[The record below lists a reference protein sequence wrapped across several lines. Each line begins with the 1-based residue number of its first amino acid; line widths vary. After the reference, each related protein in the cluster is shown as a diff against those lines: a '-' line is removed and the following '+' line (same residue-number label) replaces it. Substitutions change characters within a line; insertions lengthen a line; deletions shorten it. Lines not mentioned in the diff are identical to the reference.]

1 MVKLKALLLTC
12 AALIVGACVPQN
24 ETQLTLVA
32 QNVSLTT
39 QIAAVRETATYE
51 SDQLQITL
59 EYMNTL
65 VGQAQGQG
73 NELRAT
79 LVSRGTE
86 PASINP
92 SGEGFSP
99 QITPPANT
107 DMVNLPPESI
117 NAGAPPDQ
125 ALAPENAPDAP
136 TQMPLGDAPSLIN
149 IVMST
154 GVGNNDC
161 ATGVTSQFTTSTNAI
176 YVVATAQ
183 NIVPGTSIDSRWQV
197 GAESVVYNFTPDFNI
212 NNECIWFYI
221 DQSSMTFTP
230 GDWQVQL
237 DVNGVAAGPAVPFSI
252 VGTE

>member
-1 MVKLKALLLTC
+1 MVKLKALLFAC

-65 VGQAQGQG
+65 VGLAQGQG

-79 LVSRGTE
+79 LVARGTE
-86 PASINP
+86 PANIVL
-92 SGEGFSP
+92 SGDPPPP
-99 QITPPANT
+99 QITPPPSGENI
-107 DMVNLPPESI
+107 PPESI
-117 NAGAPPDQ
+117 NAGAPPIDPNLQ
-125 ALAPENAPDAP
+125 DTPGGP
-136 TQMPLGDAPSLIN
+136 TPLPLGDAPALTN

-183 NIVPGTSIDSRWQV
+183 NITPGTSIDSRWQI
-197 GAESVVYNFTPDFNI
+197 GTESLTYNFTPDFNI
-212 NNECIWFYI
+212 NNECIWFYV
-221 DQSSMTFTP
+221 DQSSVAFVP

-252 VGTE
+252 AGTE

>member
-1 MVKLKALLLTC
+1 MVKFKALLLTC

-59 EYMNTL
+59 EYVNTL

-79 LVSRGTE
+79 LVARGTE
-86 PASINP
+86 PANINL
-92 SGEGFSP
+92 SGASVPP
-99 QITPPANT
+99 QITPPPDMAPEDNNT
-107 DMVNLPPESI
+107 DPALP
-117 NAGAPPDQ
+117 
-125 ALAPENAPDAP
+125 PDAP
-136 TQMPLGDAPSLIN
+136 TQLPSGDTPSLIN

-183 NIVPGTSIDSRWQV
+183 NITPGTRIDSRWQV

-212 NNECIWFYI
+212 NSECIWFYI
-221 DQSSMTFTP
+221 DQSSVTFTP

-237 DVNGVAAGPAVPFSI
+237 DINGVAAGPAVPFSI